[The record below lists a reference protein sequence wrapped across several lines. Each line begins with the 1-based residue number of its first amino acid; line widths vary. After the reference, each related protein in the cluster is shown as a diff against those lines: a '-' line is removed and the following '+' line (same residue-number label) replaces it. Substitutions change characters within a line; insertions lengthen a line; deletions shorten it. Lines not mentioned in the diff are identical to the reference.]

1 MRRRHQVSAAAFVLL
16 VCLVVFNSI
25 SGADQPRIR
34 NPQVVSAAEEIC
46 PILVG
51 DDLPNLVLK
60 TVDGEPFDL
69 KAAVAT
75 QATVL
80 IYYRGGW

>member
-1 MRRRHQVSAAAFVLL
+1 VA
-16 VCLVVFNSI
+16 
-25 SGADQPRIR
+25 
-34 NPQVVSAAEEIC
+34 SAAEEIC

-60 TVDGEPFDL
+60 TADGEPFEL

-75 QATVL
+75 QPTVL